1 MKTRVYL
8 LKSLIFN
15 GSLKLNKF
23 VGETVLKVAYPD
35 STL

>member
-15 GSLKLNKF
+15 GSLELNKF
-23 VGETVLKVAYPD
+23 VGGYINKY
-35 STL
+35 